1 MSVQVKFYTILGKYE
16 DYEYKLRE
24 LILRIREQVKARG
37 GDPEKINLTMI
48 KVKEEAL
55 DLIYKYVRGEEEP
68 PEYLRS
74 LVEHLKLDNISTLP
88 AIVINGRK
96 ICEGEL
102 IDLASLEK
110 ILIDEVKS
118 SLGIDLRETPQVK
131 REQVQ
136 AAPQPQREVEA
147 KPYELEEVQK
157 PPPAS
162 VERRPVETGVQ
173 QQLQIVRPRQHR
185 EIRKPPVHISSPGR
199 GMPSN
204 CGECIYYGFSTRYCF
219 LLGRKVE
226 DINRPPCH
234 RENL

>member
-55 DLIYKYVRGEEEP
+55 ELIYKYVRGEEEP

-102 IDLASLEK
+102 IDLNTLEK
-110 ILIDEVKS
+110 ILIDEVKI
-118 SLGIDLRETPQVK
+118 SLGIDLRETPQVR

-136 AAPQPQREVEA
+136 IQQREIESR
-147 KPYELEEVQK
+147 PYELEEVQK
-157 PPPAS
+157 PIQPIQA
-162 VERRPVETGVQ
+162 ERRTTVESSVQ
-173 QQLQIVRPRQHR
+173 QVQVTKPRSR
-185 EIRKPPVHISSPGR
+185 EARKPSVHVSSISR

-219 LLGRKVE
+219 LLGKKVD

>member
-16 DYEYKLRE
+16 DFEYKLRD

-74 LVEHLKLDNISTLP
+74 LVEHLRLDNIATLP
-88 AIVINGRK
+88 AIVINGKK

-102 IDLASLEK
+102 IDLATLEK
-110 ILIDEVKS
+110 ILIDEVKT
-118 SLGIDLRETPQVK
+118 SLGIDLRETPQVRK
-131 REQVQ
+131 E
-136 AAPQPQREVEA
+136 APPPQREAETR
-147 KPYELEEVQK
+147 PYEMEEVQRVQ
-157 PPPAS
+157 P
-162 VERRPVETGVQ
+162 VERGREVASQ
-173 QQLQIVRPRQHR
+173 QQVQIAKPRPAR
-185 EIRKPPVHISSPGR
+185 ETRKPSVHVTSISR

-204 CGECIYYGFSTRYCF
+204 CGECVYYGFSTRYCF
-219 LLGRKVE
+219 LLGRRVE
-226 DINRPPCH
+226 DVNRPPCH

>member
-88 AIVINGRK
+88 AIVVNGRK

-102 IDLASLEK
+102 IDLNTLER
-110 ILIDEVKS
+110 ILVEEIKT
-118 SLGIDLRETPQVK
+118 SLGIDLREVPQVK

-136 AAPQPQREVEA
+136 VQQREVEA
-147 KPYELEEVQK
+147 RPYELEEVQR
-157 PPPAS
+157 PVQTS
-162 VERRPVETGVQ
+162 TVERRTSEVSVQ
-173 QQLQIVRPRQHR
+173 QQVQVARPRSR
-185 EIRKPPVHISSPGR
+185 ETRRPTVHVSSVSR